1 MIDVLKKILLSV
13 YRFSLVVLKN
23 RYAATF
29 VIALTW
35 IMFVSDIDLFFILRE
50 QKDLNRIHRDVAA
63 LTIKNLELEGQ
74 LIDVDD
80 LSTLE
85 RIAREKYYMKKPNEE
100 VYRIVD

>member
-1 MIDVLKKILLSV
+1 MIDSIKKILPSG
-13 YRFSLVVLKN
+13 YRFLLIVLKN

-50 QKDLNRIHRDVAA
+50 QRDLNRINREVAA
-63 LTIKNLELEGQ
+63 LTIKNIELEAQ
-74 LIDVDD
+74 LESVDE
-80 LSTLE
+80 LSNLE
-85 RIAREKYYMKKPNEE
+85 RIAREKYFMKKPNEE

>member
-1 MIDVLKKILLSV
+1 MIDTLKNIISTA
-13 YRFSLVVLKN
+13 YRFILMVLKN

-50 QKDLNRIHRDVAA
+50 QRDLNRINREVAS
-63 LTIKNLELEGQ
+63 LTIKNLELERQ
-74 LIDVDD
+74 LVEIND

-85 RIAREKYYMKKPNEE
+85 RIARERYFMKKPNEE
-100 VYRIVD
+100 VYRIVE